1 MNYKKIYESLNKEQ
15 KKLAKELSEKDIFY
29 SKNSIQSAI
38 NGLSKE
44 EKRLYE
50 SVLAKRKQ
58 TINSRAMVMY
68 NVLSLDDT
76 PENQKRLNLYKDLS
90 FEDAQS
96 NIVWHALNYKAEYD
110 TSLSFM
116 DLYGSGYMSLE
127 DAWNNFLKKSNE
139 EIQKNIENKEPVFA
153 SFKTFSENYVRNAIV
168 VEIMKQK
175 SIDETKVD
183 VGKSAAYKFKQ
194 INQAIQS
201 YICMNG
207 KIPSDEIIASLT
219 GYSIKVIQNAR
230 FTMNE
235 GTFNEKG
242 NYEST
247 QIIKDFDFSNTMGE
261 DSQLRYRISED
272 SKTYFWRKIESTY
285 GERNYKIL
293 YSYFYQGKNYQEI
306 GDDLGLSRERIRQLL
321 NDMYSNIKNNP
332 DLLEMLYNSV
342 E

>member
-29 SKNSIQSAI
+29 SKNSIQSVI

-153 SFKTFSENYVRNAIV
+153 SFKTFSENYIRKDRKSV
-168 VEIMKQK
+168 V
-175 SIDETKVD
+175 
-183 VGKSAAYKFKQ
+183 
-194 INQAIQS
+194 
-201 YICMNG
+201 
-207 KIPSDEIIASLT
+207 
-219 GYSIKVIQNAR
+219 
-230 FTMNE
+230 
-235 GTFNEKG
+235 
-242 NYEST
+242 
-247 QIIKDFDFSNTMGE
+247 
-261 DSQLRYRISED
+261 
-272 SKTYFWRKIESTY
+272 
-285 GERNYKIL
+285 
-293 YSYFYQGKNYQEI
+293 
-306 GDDLGLSRERIRQLL
+306 
-321 NDMYSNIKNNP
+321 
-332 DLLEMLYNSV
+332 
-342 E
+342 